1 MFRFAQHD
9 KTRSVEPPR
18 VLNVEDLRRAAK
30 RRLPRVVFDYIDG
43 GAEDERT
50 LRANCHAFEEVTF
63 RPRCAVATPACDLR
77 VSVLGAFL
85 SMPLILAPVG
95 SSRLMYP
102 RGEEAAAR
110 AAGAAGIAYALST
123 LSGCT
128 LEDVAAVSKGPL
140 WYQLYLV
147 GGRDCALSAIE
158 RARAAGF
165 SALVVTIDT
174 PVAGLRERDLR
185 NGVKELLSRKF
196 GLMLPFVSQFLLK
209 PRWLASFLAD
219 GGLMKFSNVVIPGKG
234 PMLYADVATALEQA
248 MVSWHDLGWIREAW
262 RGPIV
267 IKGVHTGED
276 ARRAVDVGA
285 DALVVS
291 NHGGRQLDGVAP
303 TLRVLPEVL
312 ASVGDR
318 IEVLI
323 DGGIRRG
330 SDIAKALC
338 IGARAVLVG
347 RAYAYGLG
355 AAGGAGVARAIE
367 ILCTDLIRTLKLLG
381 CASTAELDRSF
392 ISVPPDWL
400 ASTRQVSAK
409 RASRVG
415 RSLPRLLESTLK
427 PKGDGI

>member
-1 MFRFAQHD
+1 MMHG
-9 KTRSVEPPR
+9 R
-18 VLNVEDLRRAAK
+18 VQPSRVINIEDLRRVAK

-43 GAEDERT
+43 GAEAELT
-50 LRANCHAFEEVTF
+50 LRANCRAFEDVTF
-63 RPRCAVATPACDLR
+63 RPRCAVATSVCDLR
-77 VSVLGAFL
+77 TTILGTSL
-85 SMPLILAPVG
+85 SMPLVLAPVG
-95 SSRLMYP
+95 SSRLFYP
-102 RGEEAAAR
+102 RGEEVAAR
-110 AAGAAGIAYALST
+110 AAGTAGIAYTLST
-123 LSGCT
+123 LSGCA
-128 LEDVAAVSKGPL
+128 LEDVAAASKGPL

-158 RARAAGF
+158 RARADGY

-219 GGLMKFSNVVIPGKG
+219 GGLMKFSNVVVPGKG

-262 RGPIV
+262 KGPIV

-318 IEVLI
+318 IEVLL

-330 SDIAKALC
+330 GDIAKALC
-338 IGARAVLVG
+338 LGARAVLIG

-355 AAGGAGVARAIE
+355 AAGGAGVTRAIE
-367 ILCTDLIRTLKLLG
+367 ILRTDLIRTLKLLG
-381 CASTAELDRSF
+381 CSSLAELDRSF
-392 ISVPPDWL
+392 VDVPADWL
-400 ASTRQVSAK
+400 AATR
-409 RASRVG
+409 R
-415 RSLPRLLESTLK
+415 
-427 PKGDGI
+427 